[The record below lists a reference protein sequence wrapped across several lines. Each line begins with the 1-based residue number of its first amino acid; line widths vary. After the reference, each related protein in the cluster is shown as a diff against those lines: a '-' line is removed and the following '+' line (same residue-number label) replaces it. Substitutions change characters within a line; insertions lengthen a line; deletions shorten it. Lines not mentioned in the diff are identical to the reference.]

1 MNTASLNILK
11 ELLMSKGYQCSGFDE
26 QNQNLEVLIDT
37 DSHQRIWKV
46 ILCPTSQLLGEEK
59 ETNFLQIFLSFPYT
73 FELSAIPDLSRLLL
87 LLNKTLLFPAFGLSE
102 NEGIIYY
109 RHTLYCENG
118 MIPKTLTRTII
129 GVLSLYVDSLSPMI
143 ETVASGKQG
152 LQEVLEDALKTNEA
166 AA

>member
-1 MNTASLNILK
+1 MNTASLNLLK
-11 ELLMSKGYQCSGFDE
+11 ELLVSKGYQCAGFDE
-26 QNQNLEVLIDT
+26 LNQNLEVIIDT

-46 ILCPTSQLLGEEK
+46 ILCPTIQLLAEEK

-73 FELSAIPDLSRLLL
+73 FETKAIPDLSRLLL

-118 MIPKTLTRTII
+118 VIPKALTRTII
-129 GVLSLYVDSLSPMI
+129 GVLSLYIDSLSYMI
-143 ETVASGKQG
+143 EAVASGRQG
-152 LQEVLEDALKTNEA
+152 VQEVLEDALKTDEA